1 MRNIMTLLAASAGT
15 LFLAGGL
22 LAQKPKEKPH
32 PKIREGAARATALAQ
47 VKGARVQSH
56 ELEYEGGRWI
66 YSYDL
71 KVRGKSG
78 IDEVNV
84 DANTGEVVG
93 GVQHENP
100 KAEAK
105 EKAAEAR
112 ERTH

>member
-1 MRNIMTLLAASAGT
+1 MRSVRTILMASAGVV
-15 LFLAGGL
+15 FLAGGL

-32 PKIREGAARATALAQ
+32 PKIKESAARATALAQ

-56 ELEYEGGRWI
+56 ELEFEGGRWI

-84 DANTGEVVG
+84 DANTGAVVG

-100 KAEAK
+100 KTEAK
-105 EKAAEAR
+105 EKAGEAK
-112 ERTH
+112 EQKH